1 MMILINKIRI
11 PYSIVEKTLEFF
23 KEYGKHD
30 LEACAIW
37 VGEEHHDI
45 FEIKEVWFPKQENTM
60 ISYHIPDIDVHNIN
74 VKLNKNKYSAIA
86 QLHTH
91 PGDAFHSSVDDE
103 YTILSLPGSFSIVIP
118 DYGDIPI
125 CAIDD
130 WVVYRLLNGEWT
142 LQTKNK
148 VRRLFQIIK

>member
-1 MMILINKIRI
+1 MILFNEIKL
-11 PYSIVEKTLEFF
+11 PYSIIGETLEFF
-23 KEYGKHD
+23 KDNGKDD

-37 VGEEHHDI
+37 VGKEHHDI

-60 ISYHIPDIDVHNIN
+60 ISYYIPDIDVHNIN

-91 PGDAFHSSVDDE
+91 PGEAFHSSIDDE
-103 YTILSLPGSFSIVIP
+103 YTILCLPGSFSIVIP
-118 DYGDIPI
+118 DYGNIPI
-125 CAIDD
+125 CAIDN

-148 VRRLFQIIK
+148 VRSLFQIIK

>member
-11 PYSIVEKTLEFF
+11 PYSILEKTLEFF

-74 VKLNKNKYSAIA
+74 VKLNKYKYSAIA

-103 YTILSLPGSFSIVIP
+103 YTILSLPGSFSIVMP

-148 VRRLFQIIK
+148 VRSLFQIIK